1 MELNAAMSAGRAGNR
16 QQAAVTPAFHG
27 GLADTGGEGEL
38 FWSQQSSHMNGLN
51 ELRITNRSTSPAQS
65 YTFILFF

>member
-1 MELNAAMSAGRAGNR
+1 MELNAAVSSGRAGDG

-38 FWSQQSSHMNGLN
+38 FWGQQSSHVNALN
-51 ELRITNRSTSPAQS
+51 DLRFT
-65 YTFILFF
+65 